1 MGKDRARY
9 EKSVEIILI
18 FLGVFAVIFC
28 LAHFADTFKSF
39 LPNNT
44 MSLSKSSDH
53 STEIYNALTVEVNAI
68 NNILTWGSFLVAVLT
83 IATAVFGILSV
94 SAFREE
100 TRNNIKSS
108 NKEIDN
114 IKIGLT
120 KAFNEFSI
128 DQNTRLD
135 NLDSTIHEHI
145 NDANTR
151 LDNFIRTIN
160 ENTDIV
166 NRYTTQIDI
175 VREAL
180 NQQARYFDHAISYL
194 YQATYSNISLMEDQ
208 VLAQQLLDNL
218 YHELQITTLYSVDL
232 DANDNPNNNI
242 NKIAALEY
250 LIENGTMA
258 DIQHL
263 DYVENHDPNEHIRRR
278 AIEVRAIIQNRNNNQ
293 GNTTL
298 PVAT

>member
-44 MSLSKSSDH
+44 MSLSKSSDD

-114 IKIGLT
+114 IKI
-120 KAFNEFSI
+120 
-128 DQNTRLD
+128 
-135 NLDSTIHEHI
+135 
-145 NDANTR
+145 
-151 LDNFIRTIN
+151 
-160 ENTDIV
+160 V
-166 NRYTTQIDI
+166 
-175 VREAL
+175 
-180 NQQARYFDHAISYL
+180 
-194 YQATYSNISLMEDQ
+194 
-208 VLAQQLLDNL
+208 
-218 YHELQITTLYSVDL
+218 
-232 DANDNPNNNI
+232 
-242 NKIAALEY
+242 
-250 LIENGTMA
+250 
-258 DIQHL
+258 
-263 DYVENHDPNEHIRRR
+263 
-278 AIEVRAIIQNRNNNQ
+278 
-293 GNTTL
+293 
-298 PVAT
+298 